1 MISFSSFIAV
11 VLGAAIGTDPWCS
24 QTPYPDACKYH
35 FAQHGGL
42 PIPNGRSDF
51 KKMSIQVAMNTAMA
65 ASAHTQGLG
74 PRCTNPREKAAWD
87 DCVSLYEDT
96 VLQLNK
102 TLSSLSTTTGFDQ
115 QTWLSAALT
124 NLETCKTGFVE
135 LGVSGYIL
143 PLVSNNNVSKLI
155 CNSLAL
161 NANNASSST
170 QGASYEDG
178 FPTWIPKHD
187 RKLLQ
192 SSSAA
197 SSANLVVAQDGSGN
211 YKTIGEA
218 LTAAASRAGSGRF
231 IIHIKT
237 GVYAENIA
245 TKLKNIMLIG
255 DGVASTIITGKRSVV
270 GGSTTFNSATFA
282 VTGGGFIA
290 QGITFRNTAGPSN
303 HQAVALRSGSD
314 LSVFYE
320 CGFEGYQDT
329 LYTYSLRQFY
339 KGCNIYGTVDFIFG
353 NAAVVFQGC
362 NMYVRKPLSGQKN
375 TVTAQG
381 RTDPNQN
388 TGTVIQSCTI
398 TANSDLKPVV
408 SSFSTYLG
416 RPWQAYS
423 RTVVMETY
431 LDSLINAAG
440 WLEWDGTFALS
451 TLSYAEYHNTGP
463 GSSTAGRVKWPGY
476 KVITSSTEAAEF
488 TVANFIAGNSWLP
501 ATSVPFSAGL

>member
-1 MISFSSFIAV
+1 MKMANKLACFLLSMISFSWFIAV
-11 VLGAAIGTDPWCS
+11 VLGAAIGIDPWCS

-42 PIPNGRSDF
+42 RIPTGRSDF

-102 TLSSLSTTTGFDQ
+102 TLSSPSTTTGFDQ

-161 NANNASSST
+161 NANNASASASA

-178 FPTWIPKHD
+178 FPTWIPRHD

-231 IIHIKT
+231 IIHIKA

-255 DGVASTIITGKRSVV
+255 DGVASTIITGSRSVV

-314 LSVFYE
+314 LSVFYQ

-362 NMYVRKPLSGQKN
+362 N
-375 TVTAQG
+375 
-381 RTDPNQN
+381 
-388 TGTVIQSCTI
+388 I
-398 TANSDLKPVV
+398 TYP
-408 SSFSTYLG
+408 G
-416 RPWQAYS
+416 RPWRAYS

-451 TLSYAEYHNTGP
+451 TLFYAEYHNSGP

-476 KVITSSTEAAEF
+476 KVITSSTRGNEF
-488 TVANFIAGNSWLP
+488 IVANFIAGIHGRRNQMCHSPLSYDK
-501 ATSVPFSAGL
+501 TYIYILILLRHCLVS